1 MMKSQGPTILA
12 ALMLLAAAPGWSGAP
27 PSSPQTA
34 TDLVAACRGKQGQEK
49 NSCYE
54 QGLLKVLA
62 GSGVRP
68 AMDTLAAVAELD
80 RDVQRNGHVYAHVVG
95 IAAYDEDKDIGETFR
110 SCTELFQSGCYHG
123 VIQSYLEDVLDPAS
137 AESAERIN
145 GICAA
150 YRADPADRFIRFQ
163 CLHALGHG
171 LTAFLDHDLPRALKA
186 CDALAEDWERQG
198 CWSGAF
204 MENAIHG
211 TGLHH
216 ASPEHHARKA
226 SASAEAAS
234 HDHHAHH
241 GSAGAKPAAFVAVKA
256 DDPLYPCTILE
267 EKYLP
272 DCYLMQTSVVLFQ
285 KGGDFR
291 KAAAVCDGA
300 PAAQRPWCYQ
310 GLGRDASSY
319 TVQDPEESI
328 RLCSVGDARYQPWC
342 FAGLVKNFID
352 VTAKSES
359 GLAFCPRVP
368 GRANQLKCWEAVGE
382 EIWLLAPDETQRAA
396 LCARAGA
403 EGETACRW
411 GARLRRDRPADI
423 PAIQ

>member
-1 MMKSQGPTILA
+1 MKPRLLA
-12 ALMLLAAAPGWSGAP
+12 TLMLLAAAPGSSAT
-27 PSSPQTA
+27 PS
-34 TDLVAACRGKQGQEK
+34 DLAAACRGKQGQEK

-54 QGLLKVLA
+54 KGLLGVLA
-62 GSGVRP
+62 QSGVRP
-68 AMDTLAAVAELD
+68 AMETLAAVAELD
-80 RDVQRNGHVYAHVVG
+80 REVQRTGHVYAHVVG
-95 IAAYDEDKDIGETFR
+95 IAAYDGAKDVGEIFR
-110 SCTELFQSGCYHG
+110 SCSELFQSGCYHG
-123 VIQSYLEDVLDPAS
+123 VIQSYLEDVLEPS
-137 AESAERIN
+137 MAESAERIN

-150 YRADPADRFIRFQ
+150 YRDDPADRFIRYQ

-171 LTAFLDHDLPRALKA
+171 LTAFLDHDLPRSLKA

-204 MENAIHG
+204 MENAVHG

-216 ASPEHHARKA
+216 ASPQHHARTAPA
-226 SASAEAAS
+226 STEAVS

-256 DDPLYPCTILE
+256 DDPHYPCSVLE
-267 EKYLP
+267 EKYLA
-272 DCYLMQTSVVLFQ
+272 DCYLMQTSVILHQ
-285 KGGDFR
+285 NHGNFR

-300 PAAQRPWCYQ
+300 PAALRPWCYQ
-310 GLGRDASSY
+310 GLGRDASAY

-328 RLCSVGDARYQPWC
+328 RLCSLGDARYQPWC

-359 GLAFCPRVP
+359 GLGLCPRVP

-382 EIWLLAPDETQRAA
+382 EIWVLAAGEAERAA
-396 LCARAGA
+396 LCARAG
-403 EGETACRW
+403 GEAGEACRW
-411 GARLRRDRPADI
+411 GARLRLDQPAGI
-423 PAIQ
+423 PAVQP